1 MLVYYVI
8 RNLDSLP
15 RDVAVV
21 FCMETVQLKL
31 ALQWEYLQHILKAIC
46 EQLQC
51 PLLATHRTL
60 HLKLPVYVLVHT
72 GYAP

>member
-1 MLVYYVI
+1 MHKWGPCFMLVYYVV

-31 ALQWEYLQHILKAIC
+31 ALQWEYLQHILKATC
-46 EQLQC
+46 EQLRC
-51 PLLATHRTL
+51 VRTATHRTL
-60 HLKLPVYVLVHT
+60 HL
-72 GYAP
+72 